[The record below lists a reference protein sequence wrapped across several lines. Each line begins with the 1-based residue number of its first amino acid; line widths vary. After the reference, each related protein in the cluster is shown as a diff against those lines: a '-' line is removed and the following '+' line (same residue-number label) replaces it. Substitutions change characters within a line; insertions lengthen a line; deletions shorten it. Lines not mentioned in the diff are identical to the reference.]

1 MRIEFHLLRRVWA
14 MLPRLAIALIGVG
27 CIDTTASNL
36 QFVGDVDYTL
46 SGNLAWVFADGYANY
61 GPNGQSGPVRI
72 ELWAFTSP
80 YPTSLQSG
88 YKLAEYPLPTLAT
101 GWQMSD
107 IDPPPSQYAP
117 PPNGTWIVSVLLT
130 ELTPGIIVNDS
141 YVPRDSRT
149 FAKPLSVGPVAPPAL
164 APQIGLWWNPDEP
177 GSGYALDYKHG
188 VLVVTVYS
196 YTSAGAAQWY
206 LASGPLSGAVFS
218 ATLDKYSGG
227 QCVACTLAV
236 KPALVGNDG
245 IITITFS
252 SPTSATV
259 SLPGGRITQIQ
270 PQAF

>member
-1 MRIEFHLLRRVWA
+1 MDR
-14 MLPRLAIALIGVG
+14 
-27 CIDTTASNL
+27 
-36 QFVGDVDYTL
+36 
-46 SGNLAWVFADGYANY
+46 
-61 GPNGQSGPVRI
+61 
-72 ELWAFTSP
+72 
-80 YPTSLQSG
+80 
-88 YKLAEYPLPTLAT
+88 
-101 GWQMSD
+101 
-107 IDPPPSQYAP
+107 
-117 PPNGTWIVSVLLT
+117 VLLT

-149 FAKPLSVGPVAPPAL
+149 FAKPLSVGPATPPAL

-227 QCVACTLAV
+227 QCIACTLAV

-259 SLPGGRITQIQ
+259 SLPAADHTDPTSSVLGNKGAASGADLDRRLLANYAASAFDQLIR
-270 PQAF
+270 PQLSGWATPQTETNGHLSRL